1 MANIPVT
8 FTYIT
13 SVFGNPFPGF
23 DATLLGSWDGDG
35 RYNANWVSVPM
46 AQQPNDDGGICF
58 TAKAMLDENES
69 GKTFNWGVRFGDA
82 RGNTFW
88 GIATEVSDPLSK
100 DCHCSFVFEGK
111 AQAEHYYLTHC
122 RRLGA
127 NKYLKADGSWGV
139 RFAVWAPNARNVEMV
154 FGSIFDMDDTK
165 KNLVKPGKSLLKVS
179 IGGGYIYNDGTGI
192 HPDFAPVPMNSGK
205 NGVWE
210 TPAEHPSLSGGL
222 ANLDHRPYM
231 YRITRDD
238 GSVVFRT
245 DLYSRCQ
252 IGFGAKDP
260 TADSEFY
267 PDKKP
272 WSGLLS
278 DLNGRVSCSVTVDPE
293 MVTAK
298 FDEPYWPEKF
308 ITQETFWIDEFTEK
322 SLPQQI
328 NDLNI
333 YELHLGALDFC
344 SDKPGTLQDA
354 IALLD
359 HLQALNVNA
368 VELLPLS
375 EFGGGPE
382 NWGYAT
388 SHYSAI
394 EYGGGG
400 RDKFKY
406 FIKECHR
413 RGMAVI
419 MDVVYNHFAHDAE
432 RAEFNY
438 DSTNP
443 ESNIY
448 YWYEGKPSDYS
459 FPEGGYVDN
468 MSTDRAPR
476 YWEEIVR
483 KMFISSAVTLLR
495 EFHVDGFRVDQ
506 TTSIHGYNVLHA
518 NGQPVPMANIY
529 GAKFLR
535 ELGRTLRLFKPNVF
549 LMAEDHSDWD
559 QVTLPVAAGG
569 MGFDAR
575 WYSLFYH
582 HLSGDTNSGGTA
594 KLLYNAA
601 RSFGHGPLQMDW
613 FAGALDASKYGKVV
627 YNESHDEA
635 GNSEGPFLDPNWD
648 GKEKSKQ
655 YTSHRSI
662 VVAVNDAPLVG
673 DTRKCAE
680 ARCRFAW
687 GVTALSAGVPMTLFG
702 EEVGAT
708 KRFKYNAVL
717 RNKED
722 IVGMALGTGKNLFKF
737 YSDLNALRAAHTG
750 LRSRNIDVV
759 HVHNDNR
766 VIAFKRWDDNQAFLV
781 VATLADQPYVNGYTI
796 RCESIESGG
805 WREVFNSDSSLYGGD
820 NLGNNGDTLAC
831 NHGLITVV
839 IPASGFVL
847 LSKIH

>member
-1 MANIPVT
+1 MARIPVT

-13 SVFGNPFPGF
+13 SVFGDPFPEF
-23 DATLLGSWDGDG
+23 HATILGSWDGEGLYSDI
-35 RYNANWVSVPM
+35 WTQLPM
-46 AQQPNDDGGICF
+46 AKEANNDGGLCF
-58 TAKAMLDENES
+58 TASVMLDEMEA
-69 GKTFNWGVRFGDA
+69 GKTFKWGVRFSDA
-82 RGNTFW
+82 GGNTIW

-100 DCHCSFVFEGK
+100 ACHLNFAFDGK
-111 AQAEHYYLTHC
+111 TLNERYYLTHC
-122 RRLGA
+122 RHLGA
-127 NKYLKADGSWGV
+127 NKYLKDDGTWSV
-139 RFAVWAPNARNVEMV
+139 RFAVWAPNAKKVEMV
-154 FGSIFDMDDTK
+154 FGSIWDIDDQMKTPVMP
-165 KNLVKPGKSLLKVS
+165 NDSLPKIR
-179 IGGGYIYNDGTGI
+179 IGGGYIANDGTGI
-192 HPDFAPVPMNSGK
+192 HPNFAPVSMIRYK
-205 NGVWE
+205 DGVWE
-210 TPAEHPSLSGGL
+210 TPAEHSSLTGGL
-222 ANLDHRPYM
+222 AVLNHRPYM

-238 GSVVFRT
+238 NSVVYRT

-252 IGFGAKDP
+252 IGFGAFDP
-260 TADSEFY
+260 KGDTYAG
-267 PDKKP
+267 
-272 WSGLLS
+272 WLG
-278 DLNGRVSCSVTVDPE
+278 DLEGVGSCSVTVDPE
-293 MVTAK
+293 KVTTN
-298 FDEPYWPEKF
+298 FDEPDWPEKEF
-308 ITQETFWIDEFTEK
+308 IPHEKFWADEFTDK
-322 SLPQQI
+322 TLPQHI

-333 YELHLGALDFC
+333 YELHMGALGFG

-354 IALLD
+354 IELLN

-388 SHYSAI
+388 SHYFAI

-419 MDVVYNHFAHDAE
+419 MDVVYNHFAHNAE

-443 ESNIY
+443 EHNIY
-448 YWYEGKPSDYS
+448 YWYEGKPADYS

-468 MSTDRAPR
+468 MSTAWAPS
-476 YWEEIVR
+476 YKEEMVR
-483 KMFISSAVTLLR
+483 KMFISSAVSLMR

-518 NGQPVPMANIY
+518 DGKPVTMANIY

-535 ELGRTLRLFKPNVF
+535 EFGRTLRMFKPNIF
-549 LMAEDHSDWD
+549 MMAEDHSDWD
-559 QVTLPVAAGG
+559 QVTLPVEQGG

-575 WYSLFYH
+575 WYSEFYH
-582 HLSGDTNSGGTA
+582 HLSGDTSHGGAA
-594 KLLYNAA
+594 KLLYNSAC
-601 RSFGHGPLQMDW
+601 SFGHGPLQMDW

-635 GNSEGPFLDPNWD
+635 GNSEGPFIDPDWD

-662 VVAVNDAPLVG
+662 VVAVDNAPLVG
-673 DTRKCAE
+673 DTRKYAE

-687 GVTALSAGVPMTLFG
+687 GVTVLSAGVPMTLFG
-702 EEVGAT
+702 EEVGAS

-722 IVGMALGTGKNLFKF
+722 IVDMARTTGKNLFNF

-766 VIAFKRWDDNQAFLV
+766 VIAFKRWDDKQSFLV
-781 VATLADQPYVNGYTI
+781 VASLADHPYDKGYFI
-796 RCESIESGG
+796 RNDRIESGY
-805 WREVFNSDSSLYGGD
+805 WRELFNSNSLSYGGD
-820 NLGNNGDTLAC
+820 NLGNSGATLTC
-831 NHGLITVV
+831 DQGSISVI
-839 IPASGFVL
+839 IPATGFVVL
-847 LSKIH
+847 YKVN